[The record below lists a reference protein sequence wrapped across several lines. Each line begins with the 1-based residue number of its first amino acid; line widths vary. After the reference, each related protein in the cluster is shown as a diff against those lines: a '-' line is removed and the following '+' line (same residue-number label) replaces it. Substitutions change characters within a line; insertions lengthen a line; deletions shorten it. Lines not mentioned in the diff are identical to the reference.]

1 MDSELVTECGYT
13 AQSNCVQFGLDAA
26 GDYNQPNSST
36 LGFHLDDDDGGFDCR
51 TKHLV
56 CKASG
61 RQRGIG
67 CADTTRPADLPVY
80 RRSWYPSMQPRK
92 KETSF
97 TQLPL
102 HDAQRKQSGVGCTDS
117 NFEPEAKPIDPEVL
131 EILGLDQLAS
141 DDEDNEVEVEADYP
155 KPLPEGMVDDD
166 DHAEALNL
174 SGLDQLAS
182 DDEEDEV
189 EVEADYPK
197 LLPEV
202 LDDDFAEALK
212 RSGVG
217 DLQSFAEVLEI
228 LGLDQLASEARNCKL
243 PELEAEVLEV
253 VETKQTTPVFRVS
266 WADMLEEDSYD
277 DELER
282 LHDQDWTKAAT
293 ASLRTAEG
301 SQRKEKQ
308 ERKMQSSKSGGE
320 HTSQGM
326 TELMP
331 KQAAGHRPG
340 VLTGNGAG
348 DGSGGGPGAG
358 EGLSRSARRRQRRKA
373 KTHKPR

>member
-1 MDSELVTECGYT
+1 MSTSTKTDSELVTEGSITTHGMCM
-13 AQSNCVQFGLDAA
+13 QFGLDVA
-26 GDYNQPNSST
+26 GDSDQPFSST
-36 LGFHLDDDDGGFDCR
+36 LGLHLDDDDGGFDCR
-51 TKHLV
+51 TKQLD

-61 RQRGIG
+61 RQRGTG
-67 CADTTRPADLPVY
+67 CADTTRPADLPVC
-80 RRSWYPSMQPRK
+80 RRSWYPPMQPRK

-102 HDAQRKQSGVGCTDS
+102 HEAQRKQSGVGCTDS
-117 NFEPEAKPIDPEVL
+117 NFE
-131 EILGLDQLAS
+131 
-141 DDEDNEVEVEADYP
+141 ADHP

-182 DDEEDEV
+182 DDEEIEV
-189 EVEADYPK
+189 EVEADYQK
-197 LLPEV
+197 LV
-202 LDDDFAEALK
+202 LDDDFAESLK
-212 RSGVG
+212 RRGL
-217 DLQSFAEVLEI
+217 DLQSFAEDMEI
-228 LGLDQLASEARNCKL
+228 LG
-243 PELEAEVLEV
+243 
-253 VETKQTTPVFRVS
+253 FRVS
-266 WADMLEEDSYD
+266 WADTLEEDSYD

>member
-1 MDSELVTECGYT
+1 M
-13 AQSNCVQFGLDAA
+13 
-26 GDYNQPNSST
+26 
-36 LGFHLDDDDGGFDCR
+36 
-51 TKHLV
+51 
-56 CKASG
+56 
-61 RQRGIG
+61 
-67 CADTTRPADLPVY
+67 
-80 RRSWYPSMQPRK
+80 
-92 KETSF
+92 
-97 TQLPL
+97 
-102 HDAQRKQSGVGCTDS
+102 
-117 NFEPEAKPIDPEVL
+117 
-131 EILGLDQLAS
+131 
-141 DDEDNEVEVEADYP
+141 
-155 KPLPEGMVDDD
+155 
-166 DHAEALNL
+166 

-202 LDDDFAEALK
+202 LDDDFAEASK

-293 ASLRTAEG
+293 ASLRAAEG
-301 SQRKEKQ
+301 SRLTEKQ

>member
-1 MDSELVTECGYT
+1 M
-13 AQSNCVQFGLDAA
+13 
-26 GDYNQPNSST
+26 
-36 LGFHLDDDDGGFDCR
+36 
-51 TKHLV
+51 
-56 CKASG
+56 
-61 RQRGIG
+61 
-67 CADTTRPADLPVY
+67 
-80 RRSWYPSMQPRK
+80 
-92 KETSF
+92 
-97 TQLPL
+97 
-102 HDAQRKQSGVGCTDS
+102 
-117 NFEPEAKPIDPEVL
+117 
-131 EILGLDQLAS
+131 
-141 DDEDNEVEVEADYP
+141 
-155 KPLPEGMVDDD
+155 
-166 DHAEALNL
+166 
-174 SGLDQLAS
+174 
-182 DDEEDEV
+182 
-189 EVEADYPK
+189 
-197 LLPEV
+197 
-202 LDDDFAEALK
+202 DDDFAESLK
-212 RSGVG
+212 RHGL
-217 DLQSFAEVLEI
+217 DLQSFAEVMEI
-228 LGLDQLASEARNCKL
+228 LGMDQLASEARNCKL

-253 VETKQTTPVFRVS
+253 FRVS
-266 WADMLEEDSYD
+266 WADALEGDSYD

>member
-1 MDSELVTECGYT
+1 M
-13 AQSNCVQFGLDAA
+13 
-26 GDYNQPNSST
+26 
-36 LGFHLDDDDGGFDCR
+36 
-51 TKHLV
+51 
-56 CKASG
+56 
-61 RQRGIG
+61 
-67 CADTTRPADLPVY
+67 LP
-80 RRSWYPSMQPRK
+80 
-92 KETSF
+92 
-97 TQLPL
+97 
-102 HDAQRKQSGVGCTDS
+102 
-117 NFEPEAKPIDPEVL
+117 
-131 EILGLDQLAS
+131 
-141 DDEDNEVEVEADYP
+141 EVEADYP

-197 LLPEV
+197 LV

-212 RSGVG
+212 RHGL
-217 DLQSFAEVLEI
+217 DLQSYAEVMEI
-228 LGLDQLASEARNCKL
+228 LGMDQLASEARNCKL

-253 VETKQTTPVFRVS
+253 AETKQTTPVLRVS
-266 WADMLEEDSYD
+266 WADMLDEGNYD
-277 DELER
+277 VELER

-293 ASLRTAEG
+293 ASLRAAEG

-308 ERKMQSSKSGGE
+308 ERRMQSSKSGGE

-348 DGSGGGPGAG
+348 DGSGGGPGAC